1 MMNFMSMEYFIT
13 VVHYRNITRA
23 AAHLHITQQTLS
35 AHMSAL
41 EKELGCQLPIRR
53 TPLWLT
59 YEGEVFY
66 RYASEISD
74 TEKCMKNL
82 RILSRCIAACST

>member
-35 AHMSAL
+35 AHRAHWRKSWAVS
-41 EKELGCQLPIRR
+41 C
-53 TPLWLT
+53 
-59 YEGEVFY
+59 
-66 RYASEISD
+66 
-74 TEKCMKNL
+74 
-82 RILSRCIAACST
+82 

>member
-1 MMNFMSMEYFIT
+1 MMNFMSMEYFII

-41 EKELGCQLPIRR
+41 EKRAG
-53 TPLWLT
+53 
-59 YEGEVFY
+59 
-66 RYASEISD
+66 
-74 TEKCMKNL
+74 
-82 RILSRCIAACST
+82 LSAADPPHTVATDL